1 MSALKIGNV
10 LRAGLMAWAM
20 FMDLNVRSGDNYV
33 NISQSLVG
41 TSGAAAL
48 ACLLALSWA
57 DERLPKAGLRVRL
70 AALFLGVWQVI
81 AVSVANTNDLNQPFL
96 SSSQMLKAAVLA
108 LGVFLRWSY
117 LPNLAADL
125 EFMNSAWYDAI
136 REGGMKAA
144 LAPELLYTYS
154 PLHLYLWRL
163 ESLLLPG
170 VSTYTALKGCSL
182 LFEVLNLIVV
192 YSLLKTALPKEKQSW
207 G

>member
-1 MSALKIGNV
+1 MMKWEEKLRGWLIDHV
-10 LRAGLMAWAM
+10 LWLAWA
-20 FMDLNVRSGDNYV
+20 V
-33 NISQSLVG
+33 
-41 TSGAAAL
+41 
-48 ACLLALSWA
+48 
-57 DERLPKAGLRVRL
+57 
-70 AALFLGVWQVI
+70 
-81 AVSVANTNDLNQPFL
+81 
-96 SSSQMLKAAVLA
+96 VLA

-170 VSTYTALKGCSL
+170 VSAYTALKGCSL

-192 YSLLKTALPKEKQSW
+192 YSLLKTALPNEKQSW
-207 G
+207 GCFLGCALVWLSPVMLWNVSRP